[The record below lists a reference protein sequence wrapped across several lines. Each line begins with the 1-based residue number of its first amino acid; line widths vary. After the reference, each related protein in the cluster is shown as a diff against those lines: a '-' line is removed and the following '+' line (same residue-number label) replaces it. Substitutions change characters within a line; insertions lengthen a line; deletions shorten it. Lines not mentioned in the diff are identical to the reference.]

1 MWLFGFLLIVIVC
14 AAKCTEADI
23 SVEAAF
29 QGRCGHGSPCEQLC
43 YELHDGMYECDCSE
57 GFELNKNGYS
67 CQEINSTSSD
77 DNASNGEEDVLYQRG
92 ASFSAKLDISDLHI
106 SMKSFDDDDDEDDAG
121 GSESKSRNHPAN
133 AGNVRQG
140 TAKTRPPSN
149 ANPNSIAP
157 SDELA
162 RRKANRNWKLEPS
175 SKQSTNINEGR
186 TRSSNRKEKSIQ
198 NDGLPS
204 LVTAFGDGVR
214 HDQQQKTSAT
224 RGGGDRRK
232 FNAPSASSKRPTGTG
247 VADGTDTANM
257 PLASDMEISGISLHS
272 PLAGGERDRWQRAGV
287 PEMVTSSASA
297 ALLAVDDD
305 ASEIRALPLLA
316 GSQEDDGMQ
325 KVLVNVQRDGKLPP
339 EAMGRSV
346 VSPHEPIMPG
356 VSADGL
362 TMQPEPRD
370 NATQQ
375 TAGDTAISQP
385 CTLDCGAEGSCYVS
399 AEGPSVSMRC
409 LCTFG
414 KIGPRCEEDAKVNTP
429 RFSKHSWVAFP
440 ALRGAYKHVQLHIE
454 FRPESFDGILLL
466 TGERDDLTGDFM
478 ALLLHQGF
486 VEFWF
491 DCGSGMGRVK
501 SEETIVLNQWNTIT
515 IYRHRW
521 DAWLVLN
528 QGNRV
533 QGRSKGLFSRITF
546 REPVFLGGYGNIT
559 GLDRKLPVSTGFTG
573 CIRKFVANDHDY
585 NFQQGALGD
594 VSHGF
599 DIQECITDRCSR
611 YPCQHGGKC
620 LPSDDG
626 AICLCPL
633 GFGGD
638 LCEMRLDL
646 QVPSFNGSSY
656 LRYAPLGDSCIIW
669 FELKIIIKPLLEDG
683 LLLYSG
689 HHEYG
694 DYISLCLNMGY
705 VEFTYDLGSGP
716 ATVRSEFPL
725 TMGQWHTIKVSRTS
739 RLAVLKIDQLPE
751 VMTVSPNGFWHLSLP
766 HSLYLGGIH
775 NVHTL
780 PTSLRDKGSFA
791 GCIQKVDINDRTIAI
806 ISEAL
811 GGSNVENCPHACV
824 ARPCGP
830 LAKCVPNLDTY
841 ECQCNPQNRQC
852 NKAEELPSEVIERQ
866 QRLLKHKQQEQSGAH
881 RAMSA
886 LYPPAASEATQ
897 PLTTLPGTSLSTTQA
912 PPEDSTLPHDNNPA
926 DVGDGSSEES
936 DEGYSDYYQNDDDD
950 DDDDGD
956 GDDDDNYGTSGMSI
970 GNDYNQP
977 RASKWTRYQS
987 AAGEIKTAPPAS
999 TANEA
1004 DKQSAFAG
1012 EVETSTTNVPL
1023 TTATSVAASTVAN
1036 EKIIVWIDRQKS
1048 KDSFS
1053 TQSNDYADYGGGVM
1067 LVESGE
1073 VAVEEEPDVEV
1084 QPKKDEKNKPP
1095 VDRGTGVYDPSTGTM
1110 VVNDRKMMMT
1120 ANGGDDVEGDSTG
1133 DMMPDD
1139 DDDDDGDGD
1148 DDDDDATRDNRKP
1161 QVDANEQS
1169 SAKHHK
1175 TVKNRALHRQQRRRP
1190 EAKPETLPTS
1200 NKDTGRHEPSSTF
1213 HDDDNDDSNSADDG
1227 AAYDGDGYGKDY
1239 DQHGDRIP
1247 YRPDFLLHRKG
1258 SWRTNRG
1265 DRLHRGQHDAGSR
1278 TDEPEIDE
1286 TLIEE
1291 MNRIMKNH
1299 NDNDND
1305 ADETL
1310 DSSFWGVALDGF
1322 GESSLTQHEYD
1333 MDTDVEEG
1341 HDGGDGDRHHSH
1353 HDHHEPRTAS
1363 HHRRRNGVEQEG
1375 ESDQNESKNFSPRN
1389 RYGLRAD
1396 QPHQQEKQQQ
1406 QQQQQ
1411 QQPQEDSRHDEDD
1424 ILRSIKYKN
1433 KYFRKYQG
1441 ACFTGTDSYFHYSD
1455 AETMRRVISY
1465 EIDLNLRFKTHST
1478 NGLILWTG
1486 RHSALEG
1493 DDFLS
1498 LGIEN
1503 GYLHLRYNL
1512 GSGEIN
1518 IKYNATKVSDGLW
1531 HRVRALRNSQ
1541 DGTLKVDGGKPIT
1554 RRSPGKLRQLNTDTG
1569 LYVGGLPAAA
1579 HYTRQRYRT
1588 GMVGCIS
1595 ELILAGELRLNFDAT
1610 ILGTAHNVEPGA
1622 P

>member
-1 MWLFGFLLIVIVC
+1 MWLFGFLFTVILCV
-14 AAKCTEADI
+14 AKCTEGDV

-57 GFELNKNGYS
+57 GFELHRNGYS

-77 DNASNGEEDVLYQRG
+77 DNSSNGEEDVLYQRG

-106 SMKSFDDDDDEDDAG
+106 SMKSYDDGETEVTDDDTDAG
-121 GSESKSRNHPAN
+121 GEVEVANPSNRLTASKGR
-133 AGNVRQG
+133 
-140 TAKTRPPSN
+140 RPPIT
-149 ANPNSIAP
+149 NPNSIVG
-157 SDELA
+157 SELA
-162 RRKANRNWKLEPS
+162 RRKTNHNWKTEA
-175 SKQSTNINEGR
+175 SKQSSNANDAWSLLIQAKQHLGKSSRNEKSVHSDAGPSMAVAS
-186 TRSSNRKEKSIQ
+186 TSNR
-198 NDGLPS
+198 
-204 LVTAFGDGVR
+204 
-214 HDQQQKTSAT
+214 HDHQPQRAQQQTPQKPS
-224 RGGGDRRK
+224 GNDRRK
-232 FNAPSASSKRPTGTG
+232 SNTTDIASGGG
-247 VADGTDTANM
+247 VTHDGGRSNM
-257 PLASDMEISGISLHS
+257 PLAGDMEISGISLHS
-272 PLAGGERDRWQRAGV
+272 PVTDRGNEADVASSLMAQ
-287 PEMVTSSASA
+287 PSASRDV
-297 ALLAVDDD
+297 LD
-305 ASEIRALPLLA
+305 ASEIRALPLSMATSMEEETGGLHEA
-316 GSQEDDGMQ
+316 KDLIPQ
-325 KVLVNVQRDGKLPP
+325 KVMLDNLHEQGSRLISVTV
-339 EAMGRSV
+339 EEVGRSDNV
-346 VSPHEPIMPG
+346 ENSTLPLP
-356 VSADGL
+356 DG
-362 TMQPEPRD
+362 TVRE
-370 NATQQ
+370 
-375 TAGDTAISQP
+375 P
-385 CTLDCGAEGSCYVS
+385 CTFDCGPEGVCHAGV
-399 AEGPSVSMRC
+399 EGTPFTHC
-409 LCTFG
+409 LCPFG
-414 KIGPRCEEDAKVNTP
+414 KSGNRCEEDTKVNTP
-429 RFSKHSWVAFP
+429 RFNKRSWVAFP
-440 ALRGAYKHVQLHIE
+440 ALRGAYKHVQLHVE
-454 FRPESFDGILLL
+454 FRPESFDGVLLL

-573 CIRKFVANDHDY
+573 CIRKFVTNDHDY
-585 NFQQGALGD
+585 NFQQTPLGD

-694 DYISLCLNMGY
+694 DYISLCLNMGF

-716 ATVRSEFPL
+716 ATVRSEFSL

-766 HSLYLGGIH
+766 HSLYLGGVH

-780 PTSLRDKGSFA
+780 PMSLRDKGAFA
-791 GCIQKVDINDRTIAI
+791 GCIQKVDINDRTISI

-841 ECQCNPQNRQC
+841 ECQCNPQNQQC

-866 QRLLKHKQQEQSGAH
+866 QRLLLRKQQQQEQQLQRVQTTAT
-881 RAMSA
+881 RATA
-886 LYPPAASEATQ
+886 TVPAA
-897 PLTTLPGTSLSTTQA
+897 
-912 PPEDSTLPHDNNPA
+912 PEDSTLPHDNNPS
-926 DVGDGSSEES
+926 DGGEVSSEEAS
-936 DEGYSDYYQNDDDD
+936 DGTYNDYYE
-950 DDDDGD
+950 DGRQ
-956 GDDDDNYGTSGMSI
+956 SGEEEKRKS
-970 GNDYNQP
+970 
-977 RASKWTRYQS
+977 T
-987 AAGEIKTAPPAS
+987 PAS
-999 TANEA
+999 TP
-1004 DKQSAFAG
+1004 SAG
-1012 EVETSTTNVPL
+1012 TDPNVDPQR
-1023 TTATSVAASTVAN
+1023 VGQ
-1036 EKIIVWIDRQKS
+1036 DP
-1048 KDSFS
+1048 FS
-1053 TQSNDYADYGGGVM
+1053 RRQSNDEVVPETHSRRPGYGGHEEAAANESLVSDRYHRTAFADDEQAYAGGGVGDALADIM
-1067 LVESGE
+1067 LDGGTERNHRATLVTELAGFGE
-1073 VAVEEEPDVEV
+1073 RSQEHSAAKQHHN
-1084 QPKKDEKNKPP
+1084 QPS
-1095 VDRGTGVYDPSTGTM
+1095 RGTAPKVGGGTR
-1110 VVNDRKMMMT
+1110 VVDK
-1120 ANGGDDVEGDSTG
+1120 DVTVASVTDSG
-1133 DMMPDD
+1133 P
-1139 DDDDDGDGD
+1139 
-1148 DDDDDATRDNRKP
+1148 A
-1161 QVDANEQS
+1161 EQS
-1169 SAKHHK
+1169 STDEDA
-1175 TVKNRALHRQQRRRP
+1175 
-1190 EAKPETLPTS
+1190 
-1200 NKDTGRHEPSSTF
+1200 
-1213 HDDDNDDSNSADDG
+1213 DSNGSDE
-1227 AAYDGDGYGKDY
+1227 AYDSDGNDKDY
-1239 DQHGDRIP
+1239 EQHGDRIP
-1247 YRPDFLLHRKG
+1247 YRPDFLLHRPTGWRGRKARPDPAVPG
-1258 SWRTNRG
+1258 SLR
-1265 DRLHRGQHDAGSR
+1265 AVP
-1278 TDEPEIDE
+1278 EPEIDE
-1286 TLIEE
+1286 SLIEE

-1299 NDNDND
+1299 NDAADD
-1305 ADETL
+1305 AE
-1310 DSSFWGVALDGF
+1310 SFWGVTAEDDESGTGTRTDR
-1322 GESSLTQHEYD
+1322 GEASDINDEDEVPVSDDDHYGGQHHP
-1333 MDTDVEEG
+1333 G
-1341 HDGGDGDRHHSH
+1341 
-1353 HDHHEPRTAS
+1353 S
-1363 HHRRRNGVEQEG
+1363 HHRRRNGAEPIFHGSAVRDWG
-1375 ESDQNESKNFSPRN
+1375 RFASS
-1389 RYGLRAD
+1389 
-1396 QPHQQEKQQQ
+1396 HQQSQLSPGKSGDEFQ
-1406 QQQQQ
+1406 
-1411 QQPQEDSRHDEDD
+1411 DDEDD
-1424 ILRSIKYKN
+1424 GDDGDDVLRSVKYKN

-1465 EIDLNLRFKTHST
+1465 EIDLNLRFKTHSSS
-1478 NGLILWTG
+1478 GLILWTG

-1503 GYLHLRYNL
+1503 GFLHLRYNL

-1569 LYVGGLPAAA
+1569 LYVGGLPAAV
-1579 HYTRQRYRT
+1579 HYTRQRYRS
-1588 GMVGCIS
+1588 GIMGCIS
-1595 ELILAGELRLNFDAT
+1595 ELILAGELRLSFDAT

>member
-1 MWLFGFLLIVIVC
+1 MWLFGFLLIAIVC

-106 SMKSFDDDDDEDDAG
+106 SLKSFDDDDDEDDAG
-121 GSESKSRNHPAN
+121 GIASKARNHPAN
-133 AGNVRQG
+133 ASNIRQG
-140 TAKTRPPSN
+140 TVKTRPPSN
-149 ANPNSIAP
+149 ANPNSITP
-157 SDELA
+157 GDELA

-175 SKQSTNINEGR
+175 SKQSPNTNEAR
-186 TRSSNRKEKSIQ
+186 ARSSSRKEKSIQ

-204 LVTAFGDGVR
+204 LVTAYGDGALR
-214 HDQQQKTSAT
+214 HDQQQKTSAS
-224 RGGGDRRK
+224 RSGGDRRK
-232 FNAPSASSKRPTGTG
+232 FNAPFQASSRGPPESG
-247 VADGTDTANM
+247 VADGTDSANM

-272 PLAGGERDRWQRAGV
+272 PLTGGDRDRWQRAGT
-287 PEMVTSSASA
+287 PEMATSSASA

-316 GSQEDDGMQ
+316 GSQEDDGLQ
-325 KVLVNVQRDGKLPP
+325 KGLVGVQRDGKLPP

-346 VSPHEPIMPG
+346 VSPHEPIIMQG
-356 VSADGL
+356 VSADSL
-362 TMQPEPRD
+362 AMQAEYRD

-375 TAGDTAISQP
+375 TTGEAAISQP
-385 CTLDCGAEGSCYVS
+385 CTLDCGSEGSCYVS
-399 AEGPSVSMRC
+399 AEGSSVSMRC

-429 RFSKHSWVAFP
+429 RFNKHSWVAFP

-454 FRPESFDGILLL
+454 FRPESFDGVLLL

-866 QRLLKHKQQEQSGAH
+866 QRLLKRKQQEQSDAH

-886 LYPPAASEATQ
+886 LSPPAASEPTQ
-897 PLTTLPGTSLSTTQA
+897 PLTTRSGTSISTTQA

-936 DEGYSDYYQNDDDD
+936 DEGYNDYYQNDDDD
-950 DDDDGD
+950 DDDDD
-956 GDDDDNYGTSGMSI
+956 GDDNYGTPGMST

-977 RASKWTRYQS
+977 GANKWTRYQS
-987 AAGEIKTAPPAS
+987 GSAGEIKTAPPAS
-999 TANEA
+999 AANEA
-1004 DKQSAFAG
+1004 DKQSPYAG
-1012 EVETSTTNVPL
+1012 EAETSPATDGPMA
-1023 TTATSVAASTVAN
+1023 TATSVAASTVAN

-1053 TQSNDYADYGGGVM
+1053 TQSNDYADYGGGAM
-1067 LVESGE
+1067 LVDSGE
-1073 VAVEEEPDVEV
+1073 VAVEEERDEAI
-1084 QPKKDEKNKPP
+1084 KRTKDAKNTLP
-1095 VDRGTGVYDPSTGTM
+1095 VDRGTEVYDPSTGTM
-1110 VVNDRKMMMT
+1110 VVNDRKMMMAT
-1120 ANGGDDVEGDSTG
+1120 NGGDSTG
-1133 DMMPDD
+1133 DMLPDGGEDD
-1139 DDDDDGDGD
+1139 DAD
-1148 DDDDDATRDNRKP
+1148 DDDDDATRNNRRP
-1161 QVDANEQS
+1161 QVDASEQS

-1175 TVKNRALHRQQRRRP
+1175 TAENRAMLRQQRRRP
-1190 EAKPETLPTS
+1190 ETKPETLPTS
-1200 NKDTGRHEPSSTF
+1200 NKDTDQHEPSSTF
-1213 HDDDNDDSNSADDG
+1213 HDHDDDNDDSNSAAEG
-1227 AAYDGDGYGKDY
+1227 GAAAYDGDGYGKDY

-1258 SWRTNRG
+1258 IWRARG
-1265 DRLHRGQHDAGSR
+1265 QRPHRGQHDSVAPDG
-1278 TDEPEIDE
+1278 PEIDE

-1310 DSSFWGVALDGF
+1310 DSSFWGVASDGY
-1322 GESSLTQHEYD
+1322 GEPSQTQHEYD
-1333 MDTDVEEG
+1333 MDADVEVG
-1341 HDGGDGDRHHSH
+1341 HAGGDGDRHHPH
-1353 HDHHEPRTAS
+1353 HDHHEQQHVPS
-1363 HHRRRNGVEQEG
+1363 HHRRRTGVEQEG
-1375 ESDQNESKNFSPRN
+1375 DSDQNESKSFSQRN

-1396 QPHQQEKQQQ
+1396 QQQEQ

-1411 QQPQEDSRHDEDD
+1411 QQPQENARNDEDD

-1465 EIDLNLRFKTHST
+1465 EIDLNLRFKTHSA

>member
-1 MWLFGFLLIVIVC
+1 MY
-14 AAKCTEADI
+14 
-23 SVEAAF
+23 
-29 QGRCGHGSPCEQLC
+29 PC
-43 YELHDGMYECDCSE
+43 
-57 GFELNKNGYS
+57 
-67 CQEINSTSSD
+67 
-77 DNASNGEEDVLYQRG
+77 
-92 ASFSAKLDISDLHI
+92 
-106 SMKSFDDDDDEDDAG
+106 
-121 GSESKSRNHPAN
+121 
-133 AGNVRQG
+133 
-140 TAKTRPPSN
+140 
-149 ANPNSIAP
+149 
-157 SDELA
+157 
-162 RRKANRNWKLEPS
+162 
-175 SKQSTNINEGR
+175 
-186 TRSSNRKEKSIQ
+186 
-198 NDGLPS
+198 
-204 LVTAFGDGVR
+204 
-214 HDQQQKTSAT
+214 
-224 RGGGDRRK
+224 
-232 FNAPSASSKRPTGTG
+232 
-247 VADGTDTANM
+247 
-257 PLASDMEISGISLHS
+257 
-272 PLAGGERDRWQRAGV
+272 
-287 PEMVTSSASA
+287 
-297 ALLAVDDD
+297 
-305 ASEIRALPLLA
+305 IR
-316 GSQEDDGMQ
+316 
-325 KVLVNVQRDGKLPP
+325 
-339 EAMGRSV
+339 
-346 VSPHEPIMPG
+346 
-356 VSADGL
+356 
-362 TMQPEPRD
+362 
-370 NATQQ
+370 
-375 TAGDTAISQP
+375 
-385 CTLDCGAEGSCYVS
+385 
-399 AEGPSVSMRC
+399 
-409 LCTFG
+409 
-414 KIGPRCEEDAKVNTP
+414 
-429 RFSKHSWVAFP
+429 
-440 ALRGAYKHVQLHIE
+440 
-454 FRPESFDGILLL
+454 
-466 TGERDDLTGDFM
+466 
-478 ALLLHQGF
+478 
-486 VEFWF
+486 
-491 DCGSGMGRVK
+491 
-501 SEETIVLNQWNTIT
+501 
-515 IYRHRW
+515 
-521 DAWLVLN
+521 LVLFESDCEDYDKT
-528 QGNRV
+528 V
-533 QGRSKGLFSRITF
+533 LGLFSRITF

-705 VEFTYDLGSGP
+705 AEFTYDLGSGP

-866 QRLLKHKQQEQSGAH
+866 QRLLKRKQQEHSDAH
-881 RAMSA
+881 RAMNA
-886 LYPPAASEATQ
+886 LTSPAASEPTQ
-897 PLTTLPGTSLSTTQA
+897 PLTILPGTSISTTQA
-912 PPEDSTLPHDNNPA
+912 PPEDSTLPHDNNPS
-926 DVGDGSSEES
+926 DTSDGSSEES
-936 DEGYSDYYQNDDDD
+936 DEGYNDYYQNDDDE
-950 DDDDGD
+950 D
-956 GDDDDNYGTSGMSI
+956 GDDDDSYGTPGMST

-977 RASKWTRYQS
+977 GASKWTHYQS

-1004 DKQSAFAG
+1004 DKQSAYG
-1012 EVETSTTNVPL
+1012 GDVETSTSKAPL
-1023 TTATSVAASTVAN
+1023 TTAESVATSTVAN

-1053 TQSNDYADYGGGVM
+1053 TQSNDYADYGGGEM

-1073 VAVEEEPDVEV
+1073 VAVEEEPDETVTAL
-1084 QPKKDEKNKPP
+1084 KDEKTKHP
-1095 VDRGTGVYDPSTGTM
+1095 VDRGTEVYDPCAGTM

-1120 ANGGDDVEGDSTG
+1120 TNGGDEAEGDSTS
-1133 DMMPDD
+1133 DMMP
-1139 DDDDDGDGD
+1139 
-1148 DDDDDATRDNRKP
+1148 DDDDATRDNRRP

-1175 TVKNRALHRQQRRRP
+1175 TVQNRASAAHQRQQRRRP

-1200 NKDTGRHEPSSTF
+1200 NKDTGRQEPSSTF
-1213 HDDDNDDSNSADDG
+1213 HDNDDDNDDSNSADDG

-1258 SWRTNRG
+1258 IWRARG
-1265 DRLHRGQHDAGSR
+1265 SRPHRGQHESVAL
-1278 TDEPEIDE
+1278 DEPEIDE

-1310 DSSFWGVALDGF
+1310 DSSFWGVASDGF
-1322 GESSLTQHEYD
+1322 GEPSLTQHESD

-1341 HDGGDGDRHHSH
+1341 HDGGNRHHQH
-1353 HDHHEPRTAS
+1353 HDYHETRAPS
-1363 HHRRRNGVEQEG
+1363 HHRRRGEVEEEG
-1375 ESDQNESKNFSPRN
+1375 ESDQNESKSFNSRN

-1396 QPHQQEKQQQ
+1396 QQRQQEKQQQ
-1406 QQQQQ
+1406 QL
-1411 QQPQEDSRHDEDD
+1411 QQPQEDPRNDEDD

-1465 EIDLNLRFKTHST
+1465 EIDLNLRFKTHSA

-1569 LYVGGLPAAA
+1569 LYSK
-1579 HYTRQRYRT
+1579 
-1588 GMVGCIS
+1588 INS
-1595 ELILAGELRLNFDAT
+1595 
-1610 ILGTAHNVEPGA
+1610 
-1622 P
+1622 